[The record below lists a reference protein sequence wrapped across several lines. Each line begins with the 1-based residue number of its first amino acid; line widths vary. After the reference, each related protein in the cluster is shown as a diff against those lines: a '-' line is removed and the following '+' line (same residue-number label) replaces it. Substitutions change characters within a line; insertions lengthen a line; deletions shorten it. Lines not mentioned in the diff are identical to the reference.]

1 MTPCTRV
8 LLACTLALIL
18 VPGAQAQTRKSF
30 GAWSVVCSGGATGYC
45 SASNRIKSVAGRYR
59 FQLNA
64 SRERPGAA
72 FELALLTGYQHPGE
86 GSVIAIQVDAGKAV
100 RLSPREGYRR
110 AGRSNTYVVAAGET
124 ERLLKQMHSAKRA
137 RFLFEDAKGA
147 RIEAGFPLAGLS
159 AAIGFMDKMQPA
171 PQRRVSG
178 AAASPA
184 AKPPALDQTKPAQAG
199 EAVPGTK
206 AAPTATQSA
215 SSRTAMP
222 APTVKEVTPAP
233 AAAPGPPA
241 KQAAAVPAP
250 IAKEVTP
257 APTAAP
263 APLAKQVTPAP
274 AAAPGPPAKQ
284 AAAVPAPIA
293 KEVTPAPTAAPA
305 PLTKQETPAPTTA
318 PAPLAKQVAPA
329 PTAAPEPPVK
339 QAAPASV
346 AVLAAPAKD
355 ATPAA
360 TAAPTPIPEAKSKP
374 APAQT
379 TETALAPE
387 QRPASEPRRKP
398 AQAQKQAA
406 VTAAPSAS
414 RKRGAKSIRQFSC
427 RGNEPSWTFA
437 IDGEHARYA
446 SLTDSS
452 QPDTVELAGKLSVT
466 GDGPTPI
473 VDWRGKSDWGGS
485 FRAVVTEGLC
495 RDSMSDSEGQT
506 EFEYLARVTLPGGKG
521 VRGCCNAGLPPVKA
535 ATPTDTT
542 QYPVADLR
550 KRPETDWSRY
560 LFDFLPAIQACIDKT
575 PEPDPYATKAWPM
588 NRGMVGV
595 RTRNAQGGWFE
606 CIAEA
611 NGKSIERFVPL
622 PSAAPPAPNEDR
634 VVFSPPDHPP
644 PAASCYK
651 HERVMDGMGDFLGW
665 LSTNGCS

>member
-18 VPGAQAQTRKSF
+18 VPCAQAQTRKSF
-30 GAWSVVCSGGATGYC
+30 GAWTVVCSGGPTGYC
-45 SASNRIKSVAGRYR
+45 SASNRIKSVAGPYR
-59 FQLNA
+59 FQLNV

-86 GSVIAIQVDAGKAV
+86 GSVIAIQVDAGKPL

-110 AGRSNTYVVAAGET
+110 AGRSNTYIVAAGET
-124 ERLLKQMHSAKRA
+124 ERLLTQMRSAKRA
-137 RFLFEDAKGA
+137 RFRFEDAKGA
-147 RIEAGFPLAGLS
+147 RIEAGFPLVGLS
-159 AAIGFMDKMQPA
+159 AAMNFMDKMQPA

-178 AAASPA
+178 AAAPPA
-184 AKPPALDQTKPAQAG
+184 AKPPAVDETKPAQAG

-206 AAPTATQSA
+206 AAPTATESA

-222 APTVKEVTPAP
+222 APIVKEVAPAP
-233 AAAPGPPA
+233 TAAPGPPA
-241 KQAAAVPAP
+241 KQATAVPAP
-250 IAKEVTP
+250 IAKEVAP

-263 APLAKQVTPAP
+263 PPLAKQ
-274 AAAPGPPAKQ
+274 
-284 AAAVPAPIA
+284 
-293 KEVTPAPTAAPA
+293 VTPAPTAAPA
-305 PLTKQETPAPTTA
+305 PLTKQVTPAPTTA
-318 PAPLAKQVAPA
+318 PAPLAKQVTPSPTTAPAPLAKQVTPA
-329 PTAAPEPPVK
+329 PTAVPVPPVK
-339 QAAPASV
+339 QAAPAPV
-346 AVLAAPAKD
+346 TVPAAPAKD
-355 ATPAA
+355 ATPAP
-360 TAAPTPIPEAKSKP
+360 TAAPTPIPEPKSKP

-406 VTAAPSAS
+406 VTAAPTAS

-427 RGNEPSWTFA
+427 RGSEPSWTFV

-446 SLTDSS
+446 SLTESS
-452 QPDTVELAGKLSVT
+452 QPDSIELAGKLTVT

-485 FRAVVTEGLC
+485 FRAVVTEGRC

-521 VRGCCNAGLPPVKA
+521 VRGCCNAGLPPVMA
-535 ATPTDTT
+535 TTPTDTT

-606 CIAEA
+606 CVAEA
-611 NGKSIERFVPL
+611 NGKSIDRFVPL

-644 PAASCYK
+644 PAGSCYE